1 MQKSNKYPKM
11 FEPGYIGRMRVKNRV
26 VMPPMHVAITGSD
39 GSPDER
45 YIKYYEE
52 RAKGGVGLIITE
64 AASVVDDTS
73 STGPRSIYISKH
85 SQIPDYERLTE
96 AIHKYDAKVFAQLY
110 HGGATCKPQFIQ
122 ADQPVAPSDVP
133 AGPGGLVPRALTTEE
148 VKEMAQKFIDAAVIA
163 QLSGYDGVVLHTA
176 HGYLMAEFISP
187 YYNKRTD
194 EYGGS
199 FENRMRFHKEIIE
212 GIRKACGPAFPISVR
227 MCGDEMTDIE
237 GFMDLEYGIKVAR
250 YLQDECG
257 IDVMDLS
264 CGSAVNPNANCEPYS
279 YKAGW
284 KKHVGKAY
292 KEALDIPV
300 IQTNTI
306 KAPETAEQFLEEGIC
321 DFVAVGRGHF
331 ADPEWV
337 KKAYE
342 GRADEIRKCIGC
354 MYCRERVI
362 WKGLSVDCTVNPR
375 IGCEYIYDAEPPKT
389 GDGRPVAVIGAGPAG
404 LEAAKVLADRGFAVT
419 VYEKDEKAGGRMN
432 LADKPRFKE
441 NITDLTATM
450 MRECELRGVT
460 FKFGTAATAE
470 MVKAELDP
478 VGVFICT
485 GADWLM
491 PPIPGIEK
499 ARVCT
504 PEDVLLGRVHA
515 GKTAVVVGSGNTGL
529 ECVEKLQDDGAK
541 VAMVDMLDE
550 AGKGMYPIILNDLM
564 SRITPHEPEVLLSHK
579 LLEITDDGVVVEDV
593 ATGETKNVSG
603 ELICLSLGSRPNEE
617 LIESFRET
625 FEKVLVIGSAVQD
638 GRIHDATKQAYTKGY
653 VFE

>member
-1 MQKSNKYPKM
+1 MQFPKL
-11 FEPGYIGRMRVKNRV
+11 FEPGYIGKMRVKNRI

-39 GSPDER
+39 GSPGER

-52 RAKGGVGLIITE
+52 RAKGGVGLIVTE
-64 AASVVDDTS
+64 AASVDEETS
-73 STGPRSIYISKH
+73 STGPRSLFITRH
-85 SQIPDYERLTE
+85 SQIVDYERLTE
-96 AIHKYDAKVFAQLY
+96 AVHKYDCKIFAQLY
-110 HGGATCKPQFIQ
+110 HGGATCKPAFIK

-133 AGPGGLVPRALTTEE
+133 AAPGGLVPRALTTEE
-148 VKEMAQKFIDAAVIA
+148 VKAMVQKFVDSAVIA

-176 HGYLMAEFISP
+176 HGYLMLEFISE

-199 FENRMRFHKEIIE
+199 FENRMRFHKEVIE
-212 GIRKACGPAFPISVR
+212 GIRAACGPNFPISVR
-227 MCGDEMTDIE
+227 MCGDEVTDID
-237 GFMDLEYGIKVAR
+237 GFMDVEAGIKVAK

-264 CGSAVNPNANCEPYS
+264 AGSAVNPNANCEPYS

-284 KKHVGKAY
+284 KTYIGKAY

-321 DFVAVGRGHF
+321 DYVSVGRGHF
-331 ADPEWV
+331 ADPEWA

-342 GRADEIRKCIGC
+342 GRSDEIRKCIGC

-362 WKGLSVDCTVNPR
+362 WKGLAVDCTVNPR
-375 IGCEYIYDAEPPKT
+375 IGCEYEYDAVPPKN
-389 GDGRPVAVIGAGPAG
+389 GEGKPVAVIGAGPAG
-404 LEAAKVLADRGFAVT
+404 LEAAKTLAERGFAVT
-419 VYEKDEKAGGRMN
+419 VYEKDDKVGGRMN

-441 NITDLTATM
+441 NITDLTKTM
-450 MRECELRGVT
+450 ELQCKNAGVT
-460 FKFGTAATAE
+460 FKFGVDATADF
-470 MVKAELDP
+470 VKSDIDP

-491 PPIPGIEK
+491 PPIPGIDK
-499 ARVCT
+499 ALVCT
-504 PEDVLLGRVHA
+504 PEDVLLERVKA
-515 GKTAVVVGSGNTGL
+515 GATAVVVGSGNTGL

-550 AGKGMYPIILNDLM
+550 AGKGIFPIILNDLM
-564 SRITPHEPEVLLSHK
+564 SRITPNEPEVLLSHR

-593 ATGETKNVSG
+593 ATGEKKNVPG
-603 ELICLSLGSRPNEE
+603 ELVCLSLGSRPNAD
-617 LIESFRET
+617 LIEDFRAK
-625 FEKVLVIGSAVQD
+625 FEKVNVIGSAVQD
-638 GRIHDATKQAYTKGY
+638 GRIHDATKQAYTKAY